1 MQADLFLRLPLAD
14 ISVSLAMRYFLM
26 HYLLFNAKCYFVIE
40 KIGLNINNV
49 VICYLYLP

>member
-1 MQADLFLRLPLAD
+1 MRADAFLRLQLTH
-14 ISVSLAMRYFLM
+14 ISVSLAMRYLLM
-26 HYLLFNAKCYFVIE
+26 YYLLDSAKCYFVIG